1 GEQPTAP
8 VFVDGKK
15 VATLRGPTLT
25 TDFKKMVTDYIERRF
40 GVGTRAAPQVK
51 RAAEAMHL

>member
-40 GVGTRAAPQVK
+40 GVGTRAAPN
-51 RAAEAMHL
+51 R